1 MQITF
6 LEGKLRTWR
15 KSDAASL
22 ARYANNRKIWLN
34 VHDKFP
40 SPYTS
45 NDAIEWIDFA
55 KKHAE
60 SEFAIA
66 LSSEAVGGM
75 RLHIQED
82 IQRRTAEI
90 GYWLGEPFWG
100 KGIMTSAVKAL
111 VNYAFNG
118 FDLVRI
124 HAFVFEWNLA
134 SARVLEKSGFHLEA
148 RLEKSVTKDGK
159 TVDCLLY
166 VIIRDTR
173 VTEA

>member
-1 MQITF
+1 MQIPF
-6 LEGKLRTWR
+6 PEGKLRTWR
-15 KSDAASL
+15 NNDALSL

-40 SPYTS
+40 FPYTIS
-45 NDAIEWIDFA
+45 DAIKWIDFA
-55 KKHAE
+55 KSHSE
-60 SEFAIA
+60 SEFAIDS
-66 LSSEAVGGM
+66 SSEAIGGM
-75 RLHIQED
+75 RLRIQED
-82 IQRRTAEI
+82 IQHRTAEI

-100 KGIMTSAVKAL
+100 KGITTSAVKAL
-111 VNYAFNG
+111 VNYAFNN

-148 RLEKSVTKDGK
+148 RLEKSVTKDSK

-166 VIIRDTR
+166 ALIRDKPKGG
-173 VTEA
+173 

>member
-1 MQITF
+1 MQIPF
-6 LEGKLRTWR
+6 FEGKLRTWR
-15 KSDAASL
+15 NDDAVAL

-40 SPYTS
+40 FPYTIS
-45 NDAIEWIDFA
+45 DAIKWIDFA
-55 KKHAE
+55 KRHSE

-66 LSSEAVGGM
+66 SSSEAIGGM

-82 IQRRTAEI
+82 IRHRTAEI

-100 KGIMTSAVKAL
+100 KGITTSAVNAL
-111 VNYAFNG
+111 VNYAFNS

-148 RLEKSVTKDGK
+148 RLEISVTKDGK

-166 VIIRDTR
+166 ALIRDKHK
-173 VTEA
+173 EG